1 MGGGLNR
8 AAGTPAVPAQEASTP
23 LGRRPGMMDVAR
35 LAGVSH
41 QTVSRVINRPESVR
55 PATLAKVRDAINQL
69 GYRPNMAARALVTD
83 STRMIGVVTTG
94 SHFQGPASTTAAI
107 EVAARQVG
115 YATLVTALKRDER
128 DAEKEIREAFDFL
141 IARGVDGII
150 AVAPQTWIATSTE
163 RVARAVP
170 LVVIADGLAPS
181 ERIHVVSVDQEL
193 GARMAVGHLLGLGR
207 ETVAHLAGPQDWYDA
222 LARARG
228 WRIGL
233 EDAGHEAPP
242 MLVGD
247 WSAECGYEAGT
258 EMVARGLPEAVF
270 CANDLMALGML
281 AALRDQGVRVPED
294 IAVVGFDDTPGTA
307 FFSPP
312 LTTVRQPFDEL
323 GVLCMEVL
331 LRAIDGEAG
340 ATHSISPTLRVRRS
354 SC

>member
-1 MGGGLNR
+1 MTEQPSR
-8 AAGTPAVPAQEASTP
+8 PEPAAATSAAA
-23 LGRRPGMMDVAR
+23 GRRPGMMDVAR

-55 PATLAKVRDAINQL
+55 PATLAKVRAAIDQL

-94 SHFQGPASTTAAI
+94 SHFQGPAATTAAI
-107 EVAARQVG
+107 EVAARQAG
-115 YATLVTALKRDER
+115 YATLVTALE
-128 DAEKEIREAFDFL
+128 AREVGEVREVFDFL

-150 AVAPQTWIATSTE
+150 AVAPQTWIATAAE
-163 RVARAVP
+163 RAARAVP
-170 LVVIADGLAPS
+170 LVVVADGLAPS

-193 GARMAVGHLLGLGR
+193 GARMAVRHLLGHGR
-207 ETVAHLAGPQDWYDA
+207 ESIAHLAGPQDWYDA
-222 LARARG
+222 QARARG
-228 WRIGL
+228 WRSCL
-233 EDAGHEAPP
+233 EDAGREVPAV
-242 MLVGD
+242 LAGD
-247 WSAECGYEAGT
+247 WSAERGYEVGAQ
-258 EMVARGLPEAVF
+258 MVARGLPDAVF

-294 IAVVGFDDTPGTA
+294 VAVAGFDDTAGTA

-312 LTTVRQPFDEL
+312 LTSVRQPFDEL
-323 GVLCMEVL
+323 GVLCMEVI
-331 LRAIDGEAG
+331 LRAINGEAG

>member
-1 MGGGLNR
+1 MS
-8 AAGTPAVPAQEASTP
+8 AQAVPGTV
-23 LGRRPGMMDVAR
+23 GRRPGMMDVAR

-55 PATLAKVRDAINQL
+55 PATLAKVRAAIDQL
-69 GYRPNMAARALVTD
+69 GYRPNMAARALVTA

-107 EVAARQVG
+107 EVAARQAG
-115 YATLVTALKRDER
+115 YATLVTALKREAD
-128 DAEKEIREAFDFL
+128 DAEKEIRDVFDFL
-141 IARGVDGII
+141 IERGVDGII
-150 AVAPQTWIATSTE
+150 AVAPQTWIATSAE

-170 LVVIADGLAPS
+170 LVVVADGLTPS

-207 ETVAHLAGPQDWYDA
+207 KRIAHLAGPADWYDA

-228 WRIGL
+228 WRAAL
-233 EDAGHEAPP
+233 EDAGCEIPP
-242 MLVGD
+242 MLTGD
-247 WSAECGYEAGT
+247 WSAERGYEVGA
-258 EMVARGLPEAVF
+258 EMVARGLPDAVF
-270 CANDLMALGML
+270 CANDLMALGVL
-281 AALRDQGVRVPED
+281 AALRDQGVRVPEEV
-294 IAVVGFDDTPGTA
+294 AVVGFDDTPGTA

-340 ATHSISPTLRVRRS
+340 TTHSISPTLRVRRS

>member
-1 MGGGLNR
+1 MSEPSAQAVSGG
-8 AAGTPAVPAQEASTP
+8 A
-23 LGRRPGMMDVAR
+23 GRRPGMMDVAR

-41 QTVSRVINRPESVR
+41 QTVSRVINRPDSVR
-55 PATLAKVRDAINQL
+55 PATLAKVRDAIDQL
-69 GYRPNMAARALVTD
+69 GYRPNLAARALVTD

-107 EVAARQVG
+107 EVAARQAG
-115 YATLVTALKRDER
+115 YATLVTALKREKA
-128 DAEKEIREAFDFL
+128 DASNEIREVFDFF
-141 IARGVDGII
+141 IERGVDGVI
-150 AVAPQTWIATSTE
+150 AVAPQTWIATSAE

-170 LVVIADGLAPS
+170 LVVVADGLTPS

-193 GARMAVGHLLGLGR
+193 GARMAVGHLLGLER
-207 ETVAHLAGPQDWYDA
+207 NSIAHLAGPADWYDA

-228 WRIGL
+228 WRSAL
-233 EDAGHEAPP
+233 EDAGREAPV
-242 MLVGD
+242 MLNGD
-247 WSAECGYEAGT
+247 WSAERGYEVGAQ
-258 EMVARGLPEAVF
+258 MVARGLPDAIF

-294 IAVVGFDDTPGTA
+294 MAVVGFDDTPGTA

-331 LRAIDGEAG
+331 LRAIDGEVG
-340 ATHSISPTLRVRRS
+340 TTHSISPTLRVRRS
-354 SC
+354 SA

>member
-1 MGGGLNR
+1 MPDR
-8 AAGTPAVPAQEASTP
+8 AVPGAA
-23 LGRRPGMMDVAR
+23 GRRPGMMDVAR

-41 QTVSRVINRPESVR
+41 QTVSRVINRPDSVR
-55 PATLAKVRDAINQL
+55 PATLAKVRNAINQL
-69 GYRPNMAARALVTD
+69 GYHPNMAARALVTD

-107 EVAARQVG
+107 EVAARQAG
-115 YATLVTALKRDER
+115 YATLVTSLKREAG
-128 DAEKEIREAFDFL
+128 DAGNEIREVFDFFVE
-141 IARGVDGII
+141 RGVDGVI
-150 AVAPQTWIATSTE
+150 AVAPQTWIATAAE
-163 RVARAVP
+163 RVARSVP
-170 LVVIADGLAPS
+170 LVVVADGLAPS
-181 ERIHVVSVDQEL
+181 RRIHVVSVDQEL

-207 ETVAHLAGPQDWYDA
+207 STIAHLAGPADWYDA

-228 WRIGL
+228 WRSAL
-233 EDAGHEAPP
+233 EDAGREAPT
-242 MLVGD
+242 MLIGD
-247 WSAECGYEAGT
+247 WSSERGYEVGAEIVT
-258 EMVARGLPEAVF
+258 RGLPDAVF

-294 IAVVGFDDTPGTA
+294 VAVVGFDDTPGTA

-331 LRAIDGEAG
+331 LRAIDGEEGTA
-340 ATHSISPTLRVRRS
+340 HSISPTLRVRRS